1 MCRWPPRRDAKAD
14 AGMLNGV
21 IGVEQLCTHTAHPLL
36 LGVHDH
42 LFQPVGGDDL
52 GIVVEQQQIF
62 AGGILLAKVVQSAV
76 IEALA
81 LPGHDLEVVRV
92 LLLHPLVG
100 AEGLG
105 LLAVVLDEDEFKIRV
120 GGAGIDGIHAKLQI
134 PDVVAGGDEDAHPAR
149 VLDGVIGLVIARG
162 TGDEGDIIHSD
173 PAAGIVGLEGRNACV
188 DAVGLGGDIRAVLPG
203 LERQ

>member
-1 MCRWPPRRDAKAD
+1 MQVACHAADAKAD
-14 AGMLNGV
+14 AGMLDGV

-62 AGGILLAKVVQSAV
+62 AGGILLAKVVQGTV

-92 LLLHPLVG
+92 FLLHPELKKELWGGHLWNPSYCAVTVSDRSREQVL
-100 AEGLG
+100 AYIEGKK
-105 LLAVVLDEDEFKIRV
+105 EKSR
-120 GGAGIDGIHAKLQI
+120 
-134 PDVVAGGDEDAHPAR
+134 
-149 VLDGVIGLVIARG
+149 
-162 TGDEGDIIHSD
+162 
-173 PAAGIVGLEGRNACV
+173 
-188 DAVGLGGDIRAVLPG
+188 
-203 LERQ
+203 